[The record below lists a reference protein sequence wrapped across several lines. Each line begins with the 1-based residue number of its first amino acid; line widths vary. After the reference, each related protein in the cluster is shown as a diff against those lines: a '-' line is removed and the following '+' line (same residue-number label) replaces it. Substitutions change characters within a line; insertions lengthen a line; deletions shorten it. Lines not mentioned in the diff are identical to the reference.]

1 MEQEPDDLRSLSTS
15 WGDRP
20 DEPAQDI
27 SFRGKETIKNLYID
41 VERAQWDDGL
51 AKQPVR
57 DLRKNKRFA
66 ELRADPWKF
75 ELAVLMVRFARSSDV
90 SSDTWPYERFE
101 HKLNMGG
108 TPIPYELDVPQ
119 AIAIVSDDLRRLAPA
134 TANTKAWYEANIE
147 RPLAQRATQTR
158 FGASHLDDE
167 QTGTWLRRR
176 TIDVDLEELAVTA
189 TDIERAPAVI
199 AAWRRAK
206 QTELAQVTEVG
217 AGSSEA
223 DDSQGGTLRWT
234 LKALATAEELATL
247 VAADSKL
254 WTDFRAWIRDISE
267 RDEWINIETATRGVR
282 AVVIKAALD
291 ARQVS
296 ESSPE
301 FSRHCEFAASLYLRA
316 LGIIG
321 SGRRKADDQSRQD
334 SDADTFG

>member
-134 TANTKAWYEANIE
+134 TANTVAWYEANIE

-167 QTGTWLRRR
+167 QTGTWLRGR
-176 TIDVDLEELAVTA
+176 TSDVDLEQLSVTA
-189 TDIERAPAVI
+189 MDIGRAPSVLAR
-199 AAWRRAK
+199 WREECER
-206 QTELAQVTEVG
+206 ELKTDTG
-217 AGSSEA
+217 AHGTSRA
-223 DDSQGGTLRWT
+223 DDTTTHLTLASHLEALVT
-234 LKALATAEELATL
+234 AHALASALADN
-247 VAADSKL
+247 AAGL
-254 WTDFRAWIRDISE
+254 ADFREWIRYLSE
-267 RDEWINIETATRGVR
+267 GQDGFGIEGESAIIGQTVME
-282 AVVIKAALD
+282 AALETGMVPPD
-291 ARQVS
+291 
-296 ESSPE
+296 SPG
-301 FSRHCEFAASLYLRA
+301 FVKHCRLAALLYLTA
-316 LGIIG
+316 LGIRVG
-321 SGRRKADDQSRQD
+321 
-334 SDADTFG
+334 